1 VLCDEKDR
9 RNEDSERDDQG
20 RCPDAAAPW
29 GEVLRVVRSGH
40 RKVATVRL
48 GWLEQRRPQAELSRR
63 ICPAGGNS
71 IRRVDAAAVMF
82 GIPPRDWCSR
92 STSVG
97 IISRMVPRV
106 AIVPRVTIAPIAAV
120 ALKAFVARIAVVA
133 TVPARRP

>member
-1 VLCDEKDR
+1 MLCDEKDR

-63 ICPAGGNS
+63 IWPRAETRFSELTLPRLCLAF
-71 IRRVDAAAVMF
+71 RRETGAAAQ
-82 GIPPRDWCSR
+82 
-92 STSVG
+92 
-97 IISRMVPRV
+97 
-106 AIVPRVTIAPIAAV
+106 
-120 ALKAFVARIAVVA
+120 
-133 TVPARRP
+133 RP